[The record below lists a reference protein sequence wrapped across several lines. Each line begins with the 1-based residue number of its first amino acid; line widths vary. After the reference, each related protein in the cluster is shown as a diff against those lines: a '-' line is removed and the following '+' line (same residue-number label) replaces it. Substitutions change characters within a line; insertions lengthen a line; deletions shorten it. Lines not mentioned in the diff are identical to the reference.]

1 MATFADLLTP
11 SSKKA
16 FDAIIA
22 EEEERKQKEK
32 QEYENSQRQKYISR
46 GFKTFE
52 SLIEYLKTTGR
63 RVYFD
68 FCSDYGIYIQWSEQ
82 NQKIKHQVYE
92 NNDIDI
98 TIGYAS
104 LYYTEEEFLDK
115 FKNKASGEPRINK
128 FGYIDDFIRDENH
141 LLNMY
146 NTDDIFIRYL

>member
-11 SSKKA
+11 SLKKT

-22 EEEERKQKEK
+22 EEEEKEQKKK
-32 QEYENSQRQKYISR
+32 QEYENYQRQKYISR

-52 SLIEYLKTTGR
+52 SLIEYMKTTGR

-82 NQKIKHQVYE
+82 NQKIKHHVYE

-115 FKNKASGEPRINK
+115 FKNKASGEQRINK
-128 FGYIDDFIRDENH
+128 FGYIDDFLRDENH
-141 LLNMY
+141 PVNMY
-146 NTDDIFIRYL
+146 KTDDIFIHYL